1 MTMSRR
7 FGIVQHYVLVGLG
20 VLGCLLGLAGRE
32 TWAQDN
38 EDTRATLRGVEGVLV
53 FVEDLGDEV
62 EHAGLTRQQIRTDV
76 ELRLR
81 KAGIRILTEAERVG
95 MPGAP
100 WLSVNVIVYLHPDTR
115 LAAFRI
121 DVSLQQLAFLATD
134 GSRALVSTWSVGKT
148 GIAGRRRLFDLRND
162 VKDQVDVFIN
172 AYLRVH
178 PRPIGGAAP
187 PATPPR
193 RTLAR

>member
-1 MTMSRR
+1 MTASEQMTTHIARVLRR
-7 FGIVQHYVLVGLG
+7 LVGLW
-20 VLGCLLGLAGRE
+20 CLLGLASSAS
-32 TWAQDN
+32 WALDD
-38 EDTRATLRGVEGVLV
+38 EDTRATLRGIEGVRV
-53 FVEDLGDEV
+53 FVEDLGDDV

-95 MPGAP
+95 MPGTP
-100 WLSVNVIVYLHPDTR
+100 WLSVNVIVYLSHDTR

-148 GIAGRRRLFDLRND
+148 GIVGRRRLFDL
-162 VKDQVDVFIN
+162 
-172 AYLRVH
+172 
-178 PRPIGGAAP
+178 
-187 PATPPR
+187 
-193 RTLAR
+193 

>member
-1 MTMSRR
+1 MSRR
-7 FGIVQHYVLVGLG
+7 FGIVPHYVLVGLG

-53 FVEDLGDEV
+53 FVEDLGDDV

-134 GSRALVSTWSVGKT
+134 GSRALVSTWSVGET
-148 GIAGRRRLFDLRND
+148 GIVGRRRLFDLRND
-162 VKDQVDVFIN
+162 VKDQVDAFVN